1 MCRRRGAEA
10 AAQVLTGCMLHNVE
24 ARWQLVRGL
33 EASLPG
39 GGEGREA
46 PPLPP
51 VPAPPLAALAEA
63 SPEVAAYAAALQ
75 TRLDAAEAA
84 LATAAASAA
93 SASASSPPPPPPP
106 GTNALLS
113 HLRALQS
120 SQVAAL
126 SPAGSTELSGAC
138 SALVDSLLGRLPPS
152 RGGAAARKPLPPALP
167 GLADDDDEDVRPL
180 ADLTATLS
188 FTRDYASDLLLWC
201 MGAGHFAR
209 AQDHLCR
216 LERAVLG
223 PAARDDAPLRP
234 FLDGSSGAAG
244 PSAPHADAP

>member
-1 MCRRRGAEA
+1 
-10 AAQVLTGCMLHNVE
+10 MLHNVE

-33 EASLPG
+33 EAALPG
-39 GGEGREA
+39 DEGSDT

-75 TRLDAAEAA
+75 ARLDAAEAA
-84 LATAAASAA
+84 LATAGASAA
-93 SASASSPPPPPPP
+93 AAAPSAPLPAPPP

-167 GLADDDDEDVRPL
+167 GLADDDDEADARPL

-188 FTRDYASDLLLWC
+188 FTRDYGHDLLLWC

-244 PSAPHADAP
+244 SSTPHADAP

>member
-1 MCRRRGAEA
+1 
-10 AAQVLTGCMLHNVE
+10 MLHNVE

-33 EASLPG
+33 EAALPG
-39 GGEGREA
+39 DEGSDT

-75 TRLDAAEAA
+75 ARLDAAEAA
-84 LATAAASAA
+84 LATAGASAA
-93 SASASSPPPPPPP
+93 AAAPSAPLPAPPP

-152 RGGAAARKPLPPALP
+152 RSGGAAARKPAPPALP
-167 GLADDDDEDVRPL
+167 GLADDEDEADSRPL
-180 ADLTATLS
+180 ADLSTTLS
-188 FTRDYASDLLLWC
+188 FSRDYANALLLWC
-201 MGAGHFAR
+201 MGCGHYAR

-234 FLDGSSGAAG
+234 FLDAQG
-244 PSAPHADAP
+244 PPTPHADAP